1 MTISPSLQRIISVAR
16 KETVHIRRDPSAF
29 FFALA
34 LPILE
39 MFMLGYAIDTN
50 VRHIRTVVLDLCRSQ
65 QTKTLLQ
72 SFENSEDFKFVGEV
86 STDEELQSAIVS
98 GRAKVGIKIPEDF
111 SRQLE
116 RGQTAQILILVD
128 GSESSVAGE
137 AINVGNAIALQ
148 ESLKLVLGERA
159 LPIDSR
165 PRVLFNPDTRSANFF
180 IPGLMVVL
188 SQMMA
193 TMLTANAVVRE
204 KENGTLEQ
212 LYMTPVRAR
221 EVMIG
226 KMAPYLL
233 LTFLEFGCI
242 ALFMRVVFQVPIHG
256 RFFTLLLITLPFALS
271 CLALGLWIS
280 TRASTRDA
288 ASQMVI
294 GTVMPCMFL
303 SGYIFP
309 VDSMPWIFR
318 QIAQFIPTTWQIDA
332 ARGVILRGAGWPE
345 LWPHFVILW
354 TTAIVLII
362 LSTLKFKK
370 TLT

>member
-1 MTISPSLQRIISVAR
+1 MFAGSMQRIYSVAR
-16 KETVHIRRDPSAF
+16 KETVHIRRDPATF

-34 LPILE
+34 LPLVE

-50 VRHIRTVVLDLCRSQ
+50 VRHIRTVVLDQCRTQ
-65 QTKTLLQ
+65 QSEQLLR
-72 SFENSEDFKFVGEV
+72 SFENSEDFNFIGRVD
-86 STDEELQSAIVS
+86 TDAQLYDAIVS
-98 GRAKVGIKIPEDF
+98 GKAKVAIKIPEDY
-111 SRQLE
+111 SRRLE
-116 RGQTAQILILVD
+116 FGQTAQVLVMVD

-137 AINVGNAIALQ
+137 AVNVANAIALQ
-148 ESLKLVLGERA
+148 ESLKQILGQRP

-165 PRVLFNPDTRSANFF
+165 PRVLFNPDTRSPNFF

-212 LYMTPVRAR
+212 MFMTPVRAR
-221 EVMIG
+221 EVMLG
-226 KMAPYLL
+226 KMLPYLV
-233 LTFLEFGCI
+233 LTFVEFTVI
-242 ALFMRVVFQVPIHG
+242 AIFMRLVFQVPIHG
-256 RFFTLLLITLPFALS
+256 RFTTLLVIALPFALT

-294 GTVMPCMFL
+294 GTVMPCIFL

-318 QIAQFIPTTWQIDA
+318 QASYILPTTWQVDA
-332 ARGVILRGAGWPE
+332 ARGVILRGAGWAE
-345 LWPHFVILW
+345 LWPHCLALW
-354 TTAIVLII
+354 VMALVL
-362 LSTLKFKK
+362 LTLATLKFQKR
-370 TLT
+370 LT